1 MKKFLKDNWIIIA
14 ISIFTGLLNGFTD
27 LSVGKKIVYLIVF
40 SILLPLIIYL
50 YKNSKNDDKSLI
62 DPLI

>member
-27 LSVGKKIVYLIVF
+27 LSVAKKIIYLIVF
-40 SILLPLIIYL
+40 SISLPLIVYL
-50 YKNSKNDDKSLI
+50 YKKIKK
-62 DPLI
+62 